1 MRDLYEDNRSL
12 IHRLDARVKVILT
25 LALIITL
32 NLTPQGTWP
41 AYILFLTVTLSL
53 AVYSRLGVGFI
64 LKRAFLALP
73 FALAAIPL
81 IFTGPAPLI
90 SWTAAPGLQIA
101 YSSLGLER
109 FASIAIKSWLS
120 VQAAILLAATTRV
133 PELLLALQQL
143 KVPQIF
149 VAITGLMWRYLFV
162 IGEEVARL
170 IRARN
175 SRSARAPDRRRSG
188 GSILWRGRVTGNM
201 AGSLFLRSIE
211 RSDRVYAA
219 MLSRGYNGQMPAGET
234 TALSGKEWRILSSG
248 ILLLVVLWIF
258 GLSTGG

>member
-1 MRDLYEDNRSL
+1 MRELYEHNRSF
-12 IHRLDARVKVILT
+12 IHLLDARVKVIFT
-25 LALIITL
+25 LALIISL
-32 NLTPQGTWP
+32 NLTPQGAWP
-41 AYILFLTVTLSL
+41 AYILFLTMTLSL
-53 AVYSRLGVGFI
+53 AVYSRLGVGFV

-90 SWTAAPGLQIA
+90 SWTVAPGVQIA
-101 YSSLGLER
+101 YSPLGVER

-120 VQAAILLAATTRV
+120 VQAAILLAATTRM
-133 PELLLALQQL
+133 PDLLLGLQQL

-162 IGEEVARL
+162 IGEEVARM

-175 SRSARAPDRRRSG
+175 SRSARAPAQRRSG
-188 GSILWRGRVTGNM
+188 GSLWWRGRVTGNM
-201 AGSLFLRSIE
+201 AGSLFLRAIE

-219 MLSRGYNGQMPAGET
+219 MLSRGYNGQLPAGET
-234 TALSGKEWRILSSG
+234 TALPGKDGRILSLG
-248 ILLLVVLWIF
+248 ILLLFVLWIL
-258 GLSTGG
+258 GLLTGG